1 MLDAEALTGRSRAH
15 VVDLEQPHCTLHV
28 LTAPAWLELRASA
41 AEAGFDLH
49 PISSFRDFDRQLG
62 IWNAKYRGEKILLD
76 RAGRPLDFAALQPQ
90 DLVDTI
96 MTWSALPG
104 ASRHHW
110 GSDLDVI
117 DLTALRAERAR
128 NPDFHAQM
136 TPAEFAPGALFGP
149 LDQWLSA
156 NLARFG
162 FFRPY
167 SEDRGGVMP
176 EPWHISHAAVAG
188 PALAAMR
195 PEMVAAA
202 LSGADV
208 AGAERILP
216 RVPELFERYVRQ
228 VAAPIQP

>member
-15 VVDLEQPHCTLHV
+15 VVDLENPRCALHA
-28 LTAPAWLELRASA
+28 LTVPAWLELRAA
-41 AEAGFDLH
+41 AAQAGFDLH

-62 IWNAKYRGEKILLD
+62 IWNAKYRGEKLLLD
-76 RAGRPLDFAALQPQ
+76 RDGQPLDFAALPPG

-117 DLTALRAERAR
+117 DLIALRAERAR
-128 NPDFHAQM
+128 NPEFHAQM

-149 LDQWLSA
+149 LNQWLGE

-167 SEDRGGVMP
+167 AADLGGVMP

-195 PEMVAAA
+195 PEMLSAA
-202 LSGADV
+202 LSVRDV
-208 AGAERILP
+208 AGAEQILP
-216 RVPELFERYVRQ
+216 RVPELFERYVQR